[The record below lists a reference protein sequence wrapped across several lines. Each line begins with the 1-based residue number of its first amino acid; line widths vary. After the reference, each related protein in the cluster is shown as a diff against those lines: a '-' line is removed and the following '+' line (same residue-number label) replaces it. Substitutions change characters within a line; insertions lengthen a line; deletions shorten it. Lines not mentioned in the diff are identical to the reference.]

1 MLKGDDKTKV
11 TTGYSWDTARER
23 RTGRRIFLV
32 PARTKGI
39 VCLNIEGEYW

>member
-1 MLKGDDKTKV
+1 MFKEDGETKV

-23 RTGRRIFLV
+23 RTDRGIFLV